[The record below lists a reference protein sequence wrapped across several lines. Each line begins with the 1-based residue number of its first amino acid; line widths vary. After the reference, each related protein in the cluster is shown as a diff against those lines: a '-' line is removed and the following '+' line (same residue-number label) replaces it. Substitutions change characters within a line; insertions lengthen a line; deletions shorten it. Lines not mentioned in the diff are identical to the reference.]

1 MSVRRI
7 KEVTQITS
15 KTTAVEANGYDLLVT
30 TVPLTDAAD
39 ASFNFVVNND
49 KVQATSTILATTEYP
64 ALTGESSRAVTLTG
78 TSGTANVVVGG
89 TNYLATFTS
98 NLTTSAANFVTS
110 HAATLL
116 ALGIVV
122 TADTGVLTFVADTDT
137 FPTISVANVSGD
149 LAGTVASVTAI
160 TTTGNPI
167 ANIVS
172 YAKGT
177 FTVRIQNT
185 GTAALNHFAKVH
197 LKLTHN

>member
-1 MSVRRI
+1 MRRI
-7 KEVTQITS
+7 KEITQITS
-15 KTTAVEANGYDLLVT
+15 KTTAVEANGYDVIVT

-49 KVQATSTILATTEYP
+49 KVQTTSTIIATTEYP
-64 ALTGESSRAVTLTG
+64 SVTDESSRAVTLTG

-89 TNYLATFTS
+89 VNYLATFTDD
-98 NLTTSAANFVTS
+98 LTTSATNFVTS

-122 TADTGVLTFVADTDT
+122 TSDAAVLTFVADTDG
-137 FPTISVANVSGD
+137 FPTISVANVSGN

-160 TTTGNPI
+160 SATGNPI

-172 YAKGT
+172 YEKGA
-177 FTVRIQNT
+177 FTVRIQNV
-185 GTAALNHFAKVH
+185 GTAALNYFAKVH